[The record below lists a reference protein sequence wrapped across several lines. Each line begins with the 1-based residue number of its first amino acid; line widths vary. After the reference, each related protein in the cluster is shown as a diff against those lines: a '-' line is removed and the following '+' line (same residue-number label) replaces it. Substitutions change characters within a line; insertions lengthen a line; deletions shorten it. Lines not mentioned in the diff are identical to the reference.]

1 MSFWRRKR
9 AKFVVNDMEIHGRG
23 GIINLDVV
31 VLLLMYGFVL
41 EEKYARNK
49 IKRKSEYIY

>member
-1 MSFWRRKR
+1 MIWRL
-9 AKFVVNDMEIHGRG
+9 MGGG

>member
-1 MSFWRRKR
+1 M
-9 AKFVVNDMEIHGRG
+9 GGG
-23 GIINLDVV
+23 GIINTGIA

-41 EEKYARNK
+41 EGKYARNK

>member
-1 MSFWRRKR
+1 MIWRL
-9 AKFVVNDMEIHGRG
+9 MEGG

-41 EEKYARNK
+41 EEKYARN
-49 IKRKSEYIY
+49 

>member
-1 MSFWRRKR
+1 
-9 AKFVVNDMEIHGRG
+9 MEGG

-41 EEKYARNK
+41 EEKYARN
-49 IKRKSEYIY
+49 